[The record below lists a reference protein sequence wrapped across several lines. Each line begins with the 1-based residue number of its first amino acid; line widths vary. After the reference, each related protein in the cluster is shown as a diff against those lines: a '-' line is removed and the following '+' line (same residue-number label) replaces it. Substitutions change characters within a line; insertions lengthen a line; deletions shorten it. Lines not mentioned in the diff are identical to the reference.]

1 MRYPILSVLVVS
13 TATSLM
19 IAPPLHA
26 AEPDTQGIKA
36 ALAAYHEALNKLFTG
51 DAAAMKAVWSH
62 ADDVTYMGPAGGM
75 LHGWPQIEQYWDRQ
89 AAKKLAGKV
98 DPDKVHVVAGQTL
111 AVVCYHE
118 KGEHVFAG
126 ETQPVSIRATTTFR
140 KEDGQWK
147 VIGHHTDTL
156 AEYLKK

>member
-1 MRYPILSVLVVS
+1 MRSPILSVLVMSAAMSPV
-13 TATSLM
+13 TFSL
-19 IAPPLHA
+19 LHA
-26 AEPDTQGIKA
+26 ADPDTQGVQA
-36 ALAAYHEALNKLFTG
+36 AIAAYHEALNTLFTG
-51 DAAAMKAVWSH
+51 DAAPMKALWSH

-75 LHGWPQIEQYWDRQ
+75 LHGWPEIEQYWDRQ
-89 AAKKLAGKV
+89 AARKLAGNV

-118 KGEHVFAG
+118 TGEHVFAG
-126 ETQPVSIRATTTFR
+126 KTQPVSIRATTTFR

-156 AEYLKK
+156 AEYLKH